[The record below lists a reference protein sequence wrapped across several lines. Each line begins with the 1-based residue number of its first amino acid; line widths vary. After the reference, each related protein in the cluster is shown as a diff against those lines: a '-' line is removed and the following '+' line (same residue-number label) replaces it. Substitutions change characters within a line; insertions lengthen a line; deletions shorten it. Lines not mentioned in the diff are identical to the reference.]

1 MSLLNDNMETF
12 RLLNKQTIE
21 DGYGGYIRQWTDGTT
36 FQAAAV
42 KDDSIQTQIAMAQ
55 GVTAIYTITTSKA
68 VNLDFHDVVRRE
80 RDRKIFRVTTDG
92 SDKAT
97 PSGATLN
104 MRQVRAEEW
113 QLPVD

>member
-1 MSLLNDNMETF
+1 MSLLSESMETF
-12 RLLNKQTIE
+12 KFLNKQTTE
-21 DGYGGYIRQWTDGTT
+21 DGYGGYRRQWTDGAT

-55 GVTAIYTITTSKA
+55 GVTAVYTITTSKA

-80 RDRKIFRVTTDG
+80 RDKKIFRITTD
-92 SDKAT
+92 SADKAT
-97 PSGATLN
+97 PPSATLN

-113 QLPVD
+113 QLPAD